1 MFEITPYTPEQKSRW
16 NDFVHRSKN
25 STFLHNRDYMDY
37 HADRFDDASLLV
49 WQKGRL
55 AALLPFNRGADGRVV
70 SHGGLTY
77 GGLLLDYR
85 ATAENVCEMFAQ
97 INKSLKSMGV
107 IGVIYKP
114 VPQIYHLMPAE
125 EDLYAIFNCCN
136 ARLVRREISSTIAQ
150 QVPIRFVESRQSG
163 LRKARNREI
172 SIQQSTNYAAFWD
185 ILSKNLADRYNT
197 VPVHSLAE
205 ICRLAEAFPAN
216 IKLYMA
222 YQNEMPL
229 GGTVVYETPQV
240 VHTQYISASPVGKQ
254 LGALDLLFHRL
265 VREVYKDVPY
275 FDFGTSTIDGG
286 NGLNPSLIF
295 QKEGFGG
302 RGICYD
308 TYEWDL

>member
-1 MFEITPYTPEQKSRW
+1 
-16 NDFVHRSKN
+16 
-25 STFLHNRDYMDY
+25 
-37 HADRFDDASLLV
+37 
-49 WQKGRL
+49 
-55 AALLPFNRGADGRVV
+55 
-70 SHGGLTY
+70 
-77 GGLLLDYR
+77 LLLDDR

-97 INKSLKSMGV
+97 INKSLKSMGMV
-107 IGVIYKP
+107 GVIYKP

-150 QVPIRFVESRQSG
+150 QMPIRFAESRQSG

-229 GGTVVYETPQV
+229 GGTVVYETPQI

-286 NGLNPSLIF
+286 SGLNSSLIF

>member
-1 MFEITPYTPEQKSRW
+1 MCPSALPSRA
-16 NDFVHRSKN
+16 
-25 STFLHNRDYMDY
+25 NR
-37 HADRFDDASLLV
+37 
-49 WQKGRL
+49 
-55 AALLPFNRGADGRVV
+55 
-70 SHGGLTY
+70 
-77 GGLLLDYR
+77 
-85 ATAENVCEMFAQ
+85 VCE
-97 INKSLKSMGV
+97 K
-107 IGVIYKP
+107 
-114 VPQIYHLMPAE
+114 
-125 EDLYAIFNCCN
+125 
-136 ARLVRREISSTIAQ
+136 
-150 QVPIRFVESRQSG
+150 
-163 LRKARNREI
+163 
-172 SIQQSTNYAAFWD
+172 QSTNYAAFWD

-286 NGLNPSLIF
+286 NGFDPSLIF